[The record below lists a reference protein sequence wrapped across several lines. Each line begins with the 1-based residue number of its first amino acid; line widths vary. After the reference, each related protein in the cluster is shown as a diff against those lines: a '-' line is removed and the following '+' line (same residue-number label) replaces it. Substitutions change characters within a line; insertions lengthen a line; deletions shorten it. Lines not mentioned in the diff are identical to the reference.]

1 MSDGKFQIICGD
13 NYSNLWDTGLQR
25 LTPELFKEHF
35 IDFLFAQGY
44 ERYNPVVYIS
54 GSFIPLYVE
63 STVEYCNNFHNTNIE
78 IELRGDL

>member
-13 NYSNLWDTGLQR
+13 SYSNLWDTGVQR

-35 IDFLFAQGY
+35 IDFLFEQGY
-44 ERYNPVVYIS
+44 KRYNPVVYIA

-63 STVEYCNNFHNTNIE
+63 NTVEYCNNFHNTNIQ

>member
-1 MSDGKFQIICGD
+1 MGDGEFQIVCGD
-13 NYSNLWDTGLQR
+13 VVHLWTTGVQR

-44 ERYNPVVYIS
+44 KKYNPVVYIA
-54 GSFIPLYVE
+54 GRIIPLYVE
-63 STVEYCNNFHNTNIE
+63 NTVEYCNNFHNTNIQ